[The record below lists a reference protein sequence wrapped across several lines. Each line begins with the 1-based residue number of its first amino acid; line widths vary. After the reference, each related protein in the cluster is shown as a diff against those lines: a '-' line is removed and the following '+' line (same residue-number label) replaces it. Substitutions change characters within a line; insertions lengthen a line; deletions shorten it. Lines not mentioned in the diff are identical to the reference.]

1 MQFNSTVLHCI
12 LCTNWKST
20 YVVGVISTGRGQRAS
35 THYNLNTVTHTD
47 TDKML
52 PSNLKLTTTYLF
64 WYEAHQMFGSF
75 FLAQISNESLRPISQ
90 IPQFIRQ
97 HPKMQHFVR
106 EMCTFLLQNCVLWD
120 IGLVHCGTFAADLFT
135 EEFIRIGKER
145 EFRRWIKWIS

>member
-1 MQFNSTVLHCI
+1 MYSESDPKQMWNELKQLVTNKPRHQQRLCNLTRQFF
-12 LCTNWKST
+12 
-20 YVVGVISTGRGQRAS
+20 
-35 THYNLNTVTHTD
+35 TVTHTD